1 MKVIFLDIDGVLNT
15 SASLAEN
22 VHLLPEKA
30 LLIRRIIEATGA
42 KIVISSVWRIF
53 MDDDAND
60 CRVRFALKQAGIP
73 DSAII
78 GATTP
83 GGWGRAEQLRRWIVG
98 EPVECFVIIDDEIHD
113 FSKVQKSRLI
123 KTKTEIGLT
132 WEGAAQAIALLNGK
146 EAA

>member
-1 MKVIFLDIDGVLNT
+1 MR
-15 SASLAEN
+15 SARRSFSSRITR
-22 VHLLPEKA
+22 LLS
-30 LLIRRIIEATGA
+30 R
-42 KIVISSVWRIF
+42 
-53 MDDDAND
+53 
-60 CRVRFALKQAGIP
+60 
-73 DSAII
+73 SAII
-78 GATTP
+78 GATTT